1 MLDEADMLRSAV
13 LGMLEELEDAFDGRH
28 VDTSYELRYMV
39 EDAFDA
45 FLEHPS
51 IDKFEE
57 FDVVIDIC
65 RDEAQRIIDEE
76 DGK

>member
-1 MLDEADMLRSAV
+1 MLDDADMLRTAV
-13 LGMLEELEDAFDGRH
+13 LGMLEELEDAFDGRYE
-28 VDTSYELRYMV
+28 DFSYELRYMV

-65 RDEAQRIIDEE
+65 KDEVERIIEEE